1 MAKRKTKVIEDPPKP
16 AFNGIGTQNERS
28 LHAAIKQWYARPG
41 DQLEVKVKG
50 AIIDILR
57 GSLAIEIQTRS
68 FYSIR
73 FKISRLLDQ
82 YPVLLVYPIARL
94 KWITRLDSN
103 QETILS
109 KRKSPKTGTVYDL
122 FPELL
127 TMPKF
132 INHPGFSV
140 EVLIIEEEEIRCE
153 DGKGSWR
160 RKGVSILDRR
170 LLTVYDVFRFNVKE
184 DFLKLLPP
192 ELTNPFT
199 NKELAKSLKIPVTKA
214 RKISYCLKKMEL
226 IREAGKKS
234 REILHEY

>member
-1 MAKRKTKVIEDPPKP
+1 MAKRKTKVIKENPKP
-16 AFNGIGTQNERS
+16 VFNGIGTQNERS
-28 LHAAIKQWYARPG
+28 LHAAIKQWYAQPDDR
-41 DQLEVKVKG
+41 LEVKVKG

-73 FKISRLLDQ
+73 TKLSRLLDK
-82 YPVLLVYPIARL
+82 YPVLLVYPVARL
-94 KWITRLDSN
+94 KWITRLDSDR
-103 QETILS
+103 ETILS

-132 INHPGFSV
+132 INHPGFSI
-140 EVLIIEEEEIRCE
+140 EVLIIEEEEVRCV

-170 LLTVYDVFRFNVKE
+170 LLTVYEVFRFNDKE
-184 DFLKLLPP
+184 DFSKIITLRTTQPIYQQRVSYILKD
-192 ELTNPFT
+192 TSH
-199 NKELAKSLKIPVTKA
+199 KSQKN
-214 RKISYCLKKMEL
+214 
-226 IREAGKKS
+226 
-234 REILHEY
+234 